1 MEEIKDINIQISGIL
16 RQGRRKWVG
25 GGSPKLFERGGI
37 PSPLKKYSYKNFT
50 EYSVKVVIDALENKY
65 KFKIYMRKSLYV

>member
-1 MEEIKDINIQISGIL
+1 M
-16 RQGRRKWVG
+16 G
-25 GGSPKLFERGGI
+25 GGAAPNYLREAEYR
-37 PSPLKKYSYKNFT
+37 PPLKKYSYKNFT